1 MDLAQ
6 YDKWVIG
13 NQKRILDW
21 TKMHSKERFAPIR
34 DAFTAYHRAKSN
46 KQKIQAF
53 ENLKKELVSGK
64 GVKYNDLVNNTFEP
78 TREYLQGAADKFT
91 KGDIDALDRN
101 SNLSDKLRVYDD
113 LAPLS
118 EAMKSI
124 PEKVKGFDWVEL
136 DKAFRDNYSYDEMKA
151 LADKYNFDYKD
162 PKERKEF
169 IELLADMEHK
179 RLKQDAYTPK
189 DARGMLLQLAYPVT
203 LEHARKTDEFSP
215 GAMAFDLASQA
226 AMAGGAGYAAE
237 KLGGGMLAQE
247 GANLAT
253 APIITEAGQ
262 KIVNKKEAGDAIA
275 DAAVGIGTNM
285 LAPGIIQGYGATF
298 TRPLS
303 NTPKAGV
310 KATANKIANEAESV
324 IRAKNN
330 GVPYR
335 NIPDLSKEAE
345 ALLQKKLD
353 RDYYNFHSNLKA
365 QNPNIPNE
373 LVYSMWQKELGSKIV
388 KYSEEAKND
397 AAKIYMQNQEL
408 KIATGKGTG
417 VYKKDWRGKTVE
429 LTPNQVNKSENN
441 IMNITPEDRAK
452 EQIFYKWKRENNPIV
467 KENAQRDLASKILRG
482 EQYTAEDIVNAGY
495 QENPLHM
502 LYRRAGRLSD
512 PAKSLLSN
520 LGVTTRAMDK
530 KTGSLGRN
538 FNLPWNYGDSE
549 KELDL
554 EDPRI
559 KTYLQAYGRYKG
571 NENYFAEPPKPKNLS
586 DDDIRKLQE
595 LATTIK
601 IMDIFGE

>member
-78 TREYLQGAADKFT
+78 AREYLQVAADKFT

-101 SNLSDKLRVYDD
+101 SNLSDKLKVYDD

-151 LADKYNFDYKD
+151 LAEKYNYDYTDKKD
-162 PKERKEF
+162 RNEF
-169 IELLADMEHK
+169 LKQLSEIETQ
-179 RLKQDAYTPK
+179 RLKAEAYTPK
-189 DARGMLLQLAYPVT
+189 DIRGMITQMAYPVS
-203 LEHARKTDEFSP
+203 LEHARKYDKPSP
-215 GAMAFDLASQA
+215 LSVIADNLGIA
-226 AMAGGAGYAAE
+226 AMAGGAGALGEKIGGQGLKMAGDILAA
-237 KLGGGMLAQE
+237 
-247 GANLAT
+247 
-253 APIITEAGQ
+253 PVITEAGQ
-262 KIVNKKEAGDAIA
+262 VLSNDKDLGDASK
-275 DAAVGIGTNM
+275 DALVMAGTNV
-285 LAPGIIQGYGATF
+285 LAPGMIKGYGATF
-298 TRPLS
+298 TTPLKK
-303 NTPKAGV
+303 TGQQGAKA
-310 KATANKIANEAESV
+310 AANRITDEAEQI

-335 NIPDLSKEAE
+335 NIPDLKKRATEIFREKIKNPGEKNYEQLLNESLEQAE
-345 ALLQKKLD
+345 NEWKLE
-353 RDYYNFHSNLKA
+353 NLVML
-365 QNPNIPNE
+365 N
-373 LVYSMWQKELGSKIV
+373 
-388 KYSEEAKND
+388 
-397 AAKIYMQNQEL
+397 
-408 KIATGKGTG
+408 ATGKTG
-417 VYKKDWRGKTVE
+417 VYKKDILGRKKE
-429 LTPNQVNKSENN
+429 LTPDEVNMEENN
-441 IMNITPEDRAK
+441 ILNITPEDRKK
-452 EQIFYKWKRENNPIV
+452 EQLFWKWNKSKLNPRRQNMDPVSKTAGERSYATKVINNENITTD
-467 KENAQRDLASKILRG
+467 DLIAG
-482 EQYTAEDIVNAGY
+482 GY

-502 LYRRAGRLSD
+502 LNRYIGRISD
-512 PAKSLLSN
+512 NSVGRPLKSLATN
-520 LGVTTRAMDK
+520 LGATTRLTDRKIGMAN
-530 KTGSLGRN
+530 RY

-549 KELDL
+549 KEIDL

-559 KTYLQAYGRYKG
+559 KTYIQAYGRYKG

-595 LATTIK
+595 LATSIR